1 MKRIS
6 LIKNG
11 LKLLVASLFGVFTLA
26 TSCTKYIPDDLDALS
41 DDILFT
47 TKEFSPYIGRVT
59 NYENILSLS
68 NKSTLPLSFKI
79 MDVRT
84 TEGESAPELMEKY
97 PVKVW
102 TGFYNAEEKSI
113 EEIEA
118 KRRIEYR
125 SILEVQHKNGD
136 LIFWNTGNSSFI
148 KTLPSDGYVFDIE
161 IANTGGRKYER
172 NLVLKPRKEKD
183 YEPSQYDDELGI
195 AKNSFLRPSGLIN
208 VYGKKTGLPVFDT
221 RVYIFENKE
230 IKTPGNSFTLSV
242 IDSLGKII
250 DVEKFNKT
258 DFEHLVHGFNKR
270 FEGGK
275 VIYDVA
281 YPMPL
286 INYPSRYTNTS
297 GDRSRIGLRY
307 SRIVRGG
314 LLQEA
319 AILFDFAIYREGH
332 WEIQVR
338 FNGETPNF
346 DNEQ

>member
-1 MKRIS
+1 MKRVSI
-6 LIKNG
+6 ITNG
-11 LKLLVASLFGVFTLA
+11 LKLLAVSVLGIAAIA

-68 NKSTLPLSFKI
+68 NKSTLPLNFKI

-84 TEGESAPELMEKY
+84 SEGESAPELMEKY

-102 TGFYNAEEKSI
+102 TAAYTADEKSL

-118 KRRIEYR
+118 KRKTEYR
-125 SILEVQHKNGD
+125 PILEVQQKNGD
-136 LIFWNTGNSSFI
+136 IVFWNAGNSSLI
-148 KTLPSDGYVFDIE
+148 KTLPSDGYVFDVE
-161 IANTGGRKYER
+161 IANSGGRKYER
-172 NLVLKPRKEKD
+172 DLVLKPRKEKD

-195 AKNSFLRPSGLIN
+195 AKNSFLRPSSIIN
-208 VYGKKTGLPVFDT
+208 VYGDKTGLPVFDT

-230 IKTPGNSFTLSV
+230 ITGPGNSFTLSV
-242 IDSLGKII
+242 IDSLGQII
-250 DVEKFNKT
+250 DVEKFNRT
-258 DFEHLVHGFNKR
+258 DFDHLVHGFNKR

-286 INYPSRYTNTS
+286 IRYPSRYTNTS
-297 GDRSRIGLRY
+297 GDRARIGLRY
-307 SRIVRGG
+307 NRIARGG